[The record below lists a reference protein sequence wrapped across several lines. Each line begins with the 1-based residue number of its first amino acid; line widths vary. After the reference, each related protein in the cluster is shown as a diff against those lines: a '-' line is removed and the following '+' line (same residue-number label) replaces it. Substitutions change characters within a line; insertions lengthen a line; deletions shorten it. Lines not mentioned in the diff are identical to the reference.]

1 MDASPTLA
9 VDLPEGLTARPLT
22 RADVSPFVAL
32 VRATEAV
39 DAGEALIEDAD
50 VAAEWRGPSLD
61 LSRRSLGIYRDGAL
75 VAGGFLRPSDS
86 GLAAVHPDHRGLGI
100 GTALLAW
107 ARRSVARD
115 GGTTHGQ
122 SVPVDSSAEELLLA
136 HGGRPTYDAWILE
149 LPADSPVPTSV
160 PAGYEI
166 GPARPQEL
174 HDVHAVVETAFGVW
188 EGRRPV
194 SYDDWHAFFVT
205 RDDAAP
211 WHLQVARDDS
221 GQVVGVAIVTGAEG
235 SVAFVHELAVDER
248 HRGRGLGA
256 ALLGVAYAAGRE
268 RGLPVGQLSTDSR
281 TGALGL
287 YEHIGMHVTSTW
299 RHVEL
304 DVG

>member
-1 MDASPTLA
+1 MDASPTLDIA
-9 VDLPEGLTARPLT
+9 LPEGLAARPFT
-22 RADVSPFVAL
+22 AADVSPFVAL
-32 VRATEAV
+32 VRATEEL

-50 VAAEWRGPSLD
+50 VSAEWRGPSLD
-61 LSRRSLGIYRDGAL
+61 LARRSIGVYRGETL
-75 VAGGFLRPSDS
+75 VAGGFLRPSDT
-86 GLAAVHPDHRGLGI
+86 GLLAVHPDHRGQGI

-107 ARRSVARD
+107 ARRTVARD

-122 SVPVDSSAEELLLA
+122 SVPVASTAEELLVDA
-136 HGGRPTYDAWILE
+136 GGRATYDAWVLE
-149 LPADSPVPTSV
+149 LPADSPVPTGAPS
-160 PAGYEI
+160 GYEL
-166 GPARPQEL
+166 GPARAEEL
-174 HDVHAVVETAFGVW
+174 PDVHRVVETAFGEW

-194 SYDDWHAFFVT
+194 GYEDWRAFFVE

-211 WHLQVARDDS
+211 WHLQVARDGS

-235 SVAFVHELAVDER
+235 DVAFVHELAVDRE

-287 YEHIGMHVTSTW
+287 YEHIGMHVTSMW
-299 RHVEL
+299 RHLEL
-304 DVG
+304 DAG